1 MADVI
6 TRFRLETTQFD
17 SKLRDASKELADYT
31 RQASAAGNEFGRF
44 TQKEVEA
51 ARALGSIQSGANN
64 AKDKVRDLVGAFNTV
79 AKAYD
84 NLTTTQKQS
93 DFGKALAESMQQLK
107 GRITEAK
114 RDLYDLGDAGSST
127 GGIMTQLAD
136 KFVVNFDAMKIFN
149 AGLAAAKGSLQVLS
163 DAFFA
168 SEANVDEWG
177 RIMESSK
184 SLYQGFLNAINTG
197 DISGYLSRIDTIV
210 QAARAAYNE
219 LDRLGTMR
227 TIQAPQVSAQEA
239 ENERF
244 RIMLRTGRY
253 VAPLDGR
260 TPSMPNGTPLRPDQ
274 LKQIEGFLESGMKTV
289 VTLAGNE
296 VQQAGRAIEAL
307 YKRQAAELGISL
319 AEFRKGTSSMAEF
332 EKRLAG
338 AGQYAQWQ
346 KEHSFVDQ
354 STGRLVEPRTGN
366 PYAAYR
372 GWDVFRV
379 DGSRYGELVQLIQQ
393 RDAQASAVYGKQ
405 GQAYQAINRANGF
418 SVRQLLAGGGGGGG
432 GGTHQP
438 TPAEQAA
445 GKFSAA
451 EANYQQ
457 AVDFAAAQLKA
468 KTITE
473 QDYAKKIL
481 AAEESL
487 WKAIAGARELAD
499 DPKYKTAQEEVEKR
513 MAAQGVKISEL
524 TEQLEARRKAER
536 EAEAA
541 AREQAAA
548 EKKLMEALTDA
559 ATAYGDNNLSGYL
572 AAMKKVG
579 GDAGQGIAAGG
590 FTATTANLGSFQSL
604 LREQLAGADIG
615 SSLYAS
621 LSSQLADA
629 TTLGTLI
636 SAAVKNGID
645 VAQLPTQELWKQLF
659 SENPGDYIDDSVWQG
674 LVNKINE
681 ELKKIDKDPI
691 QIDLKTG
698 NIANVAKQTK
708 DSWQDAARA
717 VQAVGGALQQLEDPA
732 AKVAGIVGQ
741 AIANIALG
749 FAKATAKD
757 SKLGVFGWIAAI
769 AGGLGTMIST
779 ISAIKSATAGSYAE
793 GGVIPGNSYSGDN
806 QLALVNAGEII
817 LNRAQQGNVAE
828 GLMGSNI
835 GDLRLYTEISG
846 ENLRVVLDN
855 SSLRRGR
862 GRYVTAKR

>member
-6 TRFRLETTQFD
+6 TRFRLETTQYD
-17 SKLRDASKELADYT
+17 SKLRDASKELAEYT
-31 RQASAAGNEFGRF
+31 RQASFAGNEFGKF
-44 TQKEVEA
+44 TQKNVEA
-51 ARALGSIQSGANN
+51 ARALGSIQSGATN
-64 AKDKVRDLVGAFNTV
+64 AKDKVRDLVGAFNT
-79 AKAYD
+79 AASAY
-84 NLTTTQKQS
+84 NSLTKQQQQE
-93 DFGKALAESMQQLK
+93 DFAKALAESMQKLK
-107 GRITEAK
+107 GRISEAK
-114 RDLYDLGDAGSST
+114 QELYALGESGSST

-149 AGLAAAKGSLQVLS
+149 AGLAAAKGALQVLS

-289 VTLAGNE
+289 VTLVGNE

-332 EKRLAG
+332 EKRLEGYRKYNEFEIAHTIP
-338 AGQYAQWQ
+338 AQYG
-346 KEHSFVDQ
+346 
-354 STGRLVEPRTGN
+354 GRNVRDNTPN
-366 PYAAYR
+366 PYAQYAPW
-372 GWDVFRV
+372 GVFRV
-379 DGSRYGELVQLIQQ
+379 DGDRYGELVQLIQQ

-418 SVRQLLAGGGGGGG
+418 SVRQLLAGGGGGG

-548 EKKLMEALTDA
+548 EKKLMEALSEA
-559 ATAYGDNNLSGYL
+559 ATAYGDNNLGGYL

-645 VAQLPTQELWKQLF
+645 VAQLPTQELWKKIF

-674 LVNKINE
+674 LVDKINE
-681 ELKKIDKDPI
+681 ELKKIGKDPI

-749 FAKATAKD
+749 FAEATAKD

-828 GLMGSNI
+828 GLMGNNI
-835 GDLRLYTEISG
+835 ADLRLYTEVSG